1 MIPLAPG
8 LSEEWTSFLAS
19 SSTNRFIKIE
29 INLDSPQSLLVD
41 SAQPKQGNDVEDWEL
56 FKLDGLVS
64 PLKAAY
70 FLYRY
75 VVFQL
80 VTQQN

>member
-8 LSEEWTSFLAS
+8 LSEEWTSFLAPA
-19 SSTNRFIKIE
+19 STSRLIKIV

-41 SAQPKQGNDVEDWEL
+41 SVHPKQGNDVEDWEL

-70 FLYRY
+70 SLYRY